1 MQNFYFKSCSRI
13 FLILVIFFFSTTKF
27 IAQSSNA
34 ALNKIS
40 LTFNGQLGFREIKM
54 HQGDQFNW
62 SLSDTNQNVL
72 ITGNQATFFD
82 YHFSIP
88 GNYILQVTALPSAGH
103 SECNHGGDS
112 GLFEVSV
119 SALRVVFD
127 ISQITFLST
136 LDASHLV
143 QGVDFT
149 IPMQVSMFNTQSL
162 NTSSFKIRM
171 QGVDCSVQANILN
184 PQIIQTSGN
193 YELKV
198 HLQGQAKDQSYIMID
213 FIDHLG
219 NISTYYHPT
228 EL

>member
-103 SECNHGGDS
+103 SECNHGGD
-112 GLFEVSV
+112 
-119 SALRVVFD
+119 
-127 ISQITFLST
+127 
-136 LDASHLV
+136 
-143 QGVDFT
+143 
-149 IPMQVSMFNTQSL
+149 
-162 NTSSFKIRM
+162 
-171 QGVDCSVQANILN
+171 
-184 PQIIQTSGN
+184 
-193 YELKV
+193 
-198 HLQGQAKDQSYIMID
+198 
-213 FIDHLG
+213 
-219 NISTYYHPT
+219 
-228 EL
+228 